1 MATYPVVTKLP
12 FFEDRISSTWP
23 QEYRRVNN
31 RDMLVHIVIF
41 NGVQYMIEPFDQGDY
56 VLNTY
61 VA

>member
-1 MATYPVVTKLP
+1 MATYPVVTSLP
-12 FFEDRISSTWP
+12 VFEDRIKSAWP
-23 QEYRRVNN
+23 QEYRTVRG

-41 NGVQYMIEPFDQGDY
+41 NGVQYMIEAFDQGDY

>member
-12 FFEDRISSTWP
+12 VFEDRISSTWP
-23 QEYRRVNN
+23 QEYRTVNN